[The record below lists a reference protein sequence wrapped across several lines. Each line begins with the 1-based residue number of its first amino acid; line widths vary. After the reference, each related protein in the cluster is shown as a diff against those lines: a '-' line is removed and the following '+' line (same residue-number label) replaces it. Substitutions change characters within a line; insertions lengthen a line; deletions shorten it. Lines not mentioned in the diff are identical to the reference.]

1 MDLERLPIEAVPCDQ
16 VPELLRRAEAAM
28 PGPNASRQRL
38 AVALSKLF
46 AARLAM
52 FRCSGDR
59 THWQLAVDT
68 GREALRKVP
77 RGHED
82 QRDLAAN
89 LANCLTYAR
98 TEEALDEAIRLLE
111 GILPGLRAGSGEH
124 ATLTG
129 ELGLAHYQRYELG
142 NRVSDLE
149 RSFAL
154 LSEALAGPRP
164 TGDERAP
171 LTMGF
176 ALTLLERSRR
186 AGTDPAEA
194 DRAVTLLEEL
204 VRQGAGRGIV
214 GFEAVLRTN
223 LESARQEVARRSG
236 DPRALDHLPELDA
249 DPAALL
255 PGLGAQGSPQTLS
268 ALRSVLSAAAVGRLS
283 ETDRAIR
290 LNESALTG
298 MGRRDPSRAPL
309 LTNAAH
315 DRLARA
321 HRRRR
326 ADPDGADRD
335 VLRAEEQARE
345 AVEVAVG
352 VHVAGARV
360 LLAQCLTQ
368 RYVEVRPRRSRDL
381 DEAVRLL
388 EGVLGGALG
397 RADILPAARARY
409 ADALL
414 LRALRDH
421 RVEDLDQACTLR
433 SEVVQRKAPGTLER
447 AHAGAALAQ
456 ALMVRADSTGLSDQQ
471 AEATGQYRT
480 TVRGLEPFMPRA
492 ALDSARE
499 WAHWAWQHGRIREA
513 GEAYDWMLALTHRV
527 TVAQTSRADKETVL
541 TDASEAG
548 SRAAYAHAHSGDF
561 AGAVTALE
569 SVRAVVLA
577 ESLEREE
584 FALDALRD
592 VRPDLAD
599 RYRSAVTR
607 LDRATHSMFSDDV

>member
-1 MDLERLPIEAVPCDQ
+1 MDLERLPIESVPCDQ
-16 VPELLRRAEAAM
+16 VPELLRRAKAAL
-28 PGPNASRQRL
+28 PGPDATGKRRS
-38 AVALSKLF
+38 AALSDLF
-46 AARLAM
+46 AAHLAM
-52 FRCSGDR
+52 FRCTGDR
-59 THWQLAVDT
+59 AHWQLAVDT
-68 GREALRKVP
+68 GREALRTVP
-77 RGHED
+77 RGHKDE
-82 QRDLAAN
+82 RDLAAN

-98 TEEALDEAIRLLE
+98 TEEALDEAIRLWE

-124 ATLTG
+124 ATTTG
-129 ELGLAHYQRYELG
+129 EMGLAHYQRYELG
-142 NRVSDLE
+142 NRPGDLE
-149 RSFAL
+149 RSFTL
-154 LSEALAGPRP
+154 LGEALAGARP
-164 TGDERAP
+164 TGDTRAL

-176 ALTLLERSRR
+176 ALTLIERSRR
-186 AGTDPAEA
+186 RGTDPAEA
-194 DRAVTLLEEL
+194 DRAVALLEEL
-204 VRQGAGRGIV
+204 QRQGSGRAVV
-214 GFEAVLRTN
+214 GFEAVLHTN
-223 LESARQEVARRSG
+223 LETARQEVARRSG
-236 DPRALDHLPELDA
+236 DPKALDQLPELDA

-255 PGLGAQGSPQTLS
+255 PGLGAQGAPQTLS
-268 ALRSVLSAAAVGRLS
+268 ALRSGLSAAVSGRLS
-283 ETDRAIR
+283 ETDRAVR
-290 LNESALTG
+290 LNEDALTG
-298 MGRRDPSRAPL
+298 MSRRDPSRAPL
-309 LTNAAH
+309 LANAAH

-321 HRRRR
+321 HRRRS

-368 RYVEVRPRRSRDL
+368 RYAEVRPRRSRDL
-381 DEAVRLL
+381 DEAVQLL
-388 EGVLGGALG
+388 EGVLGGAPG
-397 RADILPAARARY
+397 RADILPGARARY

-414 LRALRDH
+414 LRAVRDH
-421 RVEDLDQACTLR
+421 RIEDLDQACTLR
-433 SEVVQRKAPGTLER
+433 AEVVQRKARGTLER

-456 ALMVRADSTGLSDQQ
+456 ALMLRAESTGLSDQQ

-480 TVRGLEPFMPRA
+480 AVRGLESLMPRA

-499 WAHWAWQHGRIREA
+499 WGHWAWRSGRMREA
-513 GEAYDWMLALTHRV
+513 GEAYDRMLALTHRV

-548 SRAAYAHAHSGDF
+548 NRAACTHARAGDL

-577 ESLEREE
+577 ESLERDE

-599 RYRSAVTR
+599 RYRSAVAR
-607 LDRATHSMFSDDV
+607 LDRAMRALSPDGV